1 MWILSVLPDWVFHMI
16 LLIGALG
23 LIAGIFLGVVPLVK
37 TCRLSIQIVSLLLF
51 SLGLYLEGGLADN
64 AEWQARTK
72 EMEVKVAQAEVKSE
86 KVNVKVVTKVVKQL
100 ELVREKGDDVIKYI
114 DREVV
119 KYDNTCPVPAEVVT
133 AVNAAALNM
142 SAETNK

>member
-1 MWILSVLPDWVFHMI
+1 MWILSVLPDWVFHLI
-16 LLIGALG
+16 LSVGVVG
-23 LIAGIFLGVVPLVK
+23 LIAGFFLGFIPLVRTYK
-37 TCRLSIQIVSLLLF
+37 LAIQIVSLLVF

-100 ELVREKGDDVIKYI
+100 ELVREKGNDVIQYV

-119 KYDNTCPVPAEVVT
+119 KYDNTCPVPSEVVK
-133 AVNAAALNM
+133 AVNAAALNK
-142 SAETNK
+142 SVEEKK